1 MSVMLNLLLLV
12 LAGQAEVPAVEIRPV
27 TFQRTIVVRMKHGTD
42 LLEGLQQAVAR
53 EKIQNAVILSA
64 IGSVTSYHVHMVDN
78 RTLPPKDAY
87 LKGERAYD
95 IGSTQ
100 GYVINGRVHC
110 HIVLGDKRNT
120 LAGHL
125 EPGNR
130 VFTFAAITLATLS
143 EGDLTGIDDWKR
155 R

>member
-1 MSVMLNLLLLV
+1 MLNILLFALG
-12 LAGQAEVPAVEIRPV
+12 AAQADVPPVEIRPV
-27 TFQRTIVVRMKHGTD
+27 TFERTIVVRMKHGTD
-42 LLEGLQQAVAR
+42 LLAGLQEAVAR
-53 EKIQNAVILSA
+53 EKIANAVILSA

-78 RTLPPKDAY
+78 RTFPPKDAY
-87 LKGERAYD
+87 LKGDRAYD

-110 HIVLGDKRNT
+110 HIVLGDKSRT

-130 VFTFAAITLATLS
+130 VFTFAAVTLAIVAGNL
-143 EGDLTGIDDWKR
+143 EGIDDWKR
-155 R
+155 H